1 LTKSSIDSEE
11 PRVLR
16 CGRSTE
22 RTGDEKNCAK
32 GATAGLLIGLGGFS
46 GLSGIA
52 QVSQQSLEWC
62 SGINNATVDQQIEG
76 CTNLLQTLPIAFK
89 NRGNALVEKRLL
101 DRAIQGYEQGLRLT
115 PNFAKLG

>member
-1 LTKSSIDSEE
+1 
-11 PRVLR
+11 VLR

-62 SGINNATVDQQIEG
+62 SGINNATVHQIEG
-76 CTNLLQTLPIAFK
+76 CTNLLQTLPIAFN